1 MMKPVFI
8 FPGQGSQSVGMGVS
22 LAESFPVAADIF
34 KRAGAVAGY
43 DVLALCAEGPAEK
56 LSRTL
61 HTQPALFTVEA
72 AIVDTLRMKGIE
84 PSAAAGH
91 SLGEYGAWYAA
102 GVYDFESGFALVS
115 ERARLMDGADPEG
128 RGGMAAVIGLDENL
142 VREICEAAEGTVA
155 VANLNSPGQVVI
167 SGERGAIERIT
178 PNFKERGAKRVLPL
192 SVSGAFHSPLMA
204 DARDAFSVA
213 VARTALSN
221 ARCPVYANVTAKPV
235 TRAEDIREL
244 MVNQLTSSVRWMET
258 VRAISADGH
267 STGWELGPGSVL
279 AGLVKRTVD
288 TFEVRPVSE
297 PAHIAEVSHE
307 TA

>member
-1 MMKPVFI
+1 MMKPVYL
-8 FPGQGSQSVGMGVS
+8 FPGQGSQSTGMGTA
-22 LAESFPVAADIF
+22 LAETYPEAADIF
-34 KRAGAVAGY
+34 KRAGELAGY

-61 HTQPALFTVEA
+61 YTQPALFTVEA
-72 AIVDTLRMKGIE
+72 AIVEILRARGME

-128 RGGMAAVIGLDENL
+128 KGAMAAVIGLDETI
-142 VREICEAAEGTVA
+142 VREACETIDGTV
-155 VANLNSPGQVVI
+155 VIANLNSPGQMVI
-167 SGERGAIERIT
+167 SGERSAIDHVT
-178 PNFKERGAKRVLPL
+178 PILKERGAKRVLPL
-192 SVSGAFHSPLMA
+192 PVSGAFHSPLMA
-204 DARDAFSVA
+204 KARDEFAEA
-213 VARTALSN
+213 AGRTKLFD
-221 ARCPVYANVTAKPV
+221 ARCPVYANVTARPV
-235 TRAEDIREL
+235 TSAEEIRGL
-244 MVNQLTSSVRWMET
+244 MVRQLTSSVRWIEI
-258 VRAISADGH
+258 VRAMASDGYA
-267 STGWELGPGSVL
+267 SGWETGPGNVL
-279 AGLVKRTVD
+279 TGLVKRTVD